1 MIGQTIS
8 HYPIVEKLGGGGMG
22 VVYEAEDAELVA
34 AASWLMIEIIFG
46 RSPRMRRL

>member
-22 VVYEAEDAELVA
+22 FVFKAEDLSLDEPGLLVRQKIDVQN
-34 AASWLMIEIIFG
+34 SD
-46 RSPRMRRL
+46 PP